1 MDSLI
6 QTYIDAGCETVD
18 DMIEMAASIG
28 PTALAEALSIV
39 EAHEN
44 STAMIVVPGT
54 PPGKNVCNFI
64 RRIIDQRTKV
74 IVVAQ
79 QRDLAPGNFER
90 LLRASMPDCE
100 KKLRIMDAGDSLVD
114 AINAAERNRHY
125 RPQQALEIFCD
136 QQLGATFQQELQGG
150 NFKFDPTVIS
160 IQPSAIPTDDASDIQ
175 GAVQKGD
182 EVAMHR
188 VLDPHVFSDP
198 DSLADYKAALNEA
211 TWPEPDILRQD
222 IPEPPAITIPIGTVI
237 YHGTSSAKNF
247 TIPRG
252 PASFTPSVKVAKLY
266 ADHEGEGVRPRVL
279 KFVTTRAIRCL
290 DHPGAAGSDGR
301 ADFWLKRFAREKRGF
316 SFKGSHDWD
325 MVGYARVPGFLQ
337 FAKKAGFDG
346 IRIERLDSG
355 GSEVCIF
362 DPNSFVKP
370 VADENLNEFLTDI
383 APSDDEA
390 MELIRDIVRKNIPL
404 LRARGVDVKGAKFL
418 GNGSNGGAWKLRSQ
432 KVLKVTTDDAEAN
445 VAVHLKGKRFKHV
458 FQVYDVWAFPGQYNG
473 HHVYGLLTEGGLEEP
488 DTYEQ
493 RQFDWMVTTLDKYAE
508 QADVNMEDDM
518 RTTLQTMMA
527 SDLPAE
533 SKKELLQFV
542 KAFDLIGMMAD
553 MKKLGVQADL
563 HSGNFMRR
571 PDGTFVIIDIGTGGS
586 QDSAKPP
593 FMEGDE
599 LWDINVPPLDGGE
612 LNEFGTGAP
621 GSGMNG
627 SMSMKGDNSSSWSSG
642 KLALKDPRLNVPEDE
657 NEDEN
662 SWALDWGVGRRSGA
676 SY

>member
-1 MDSLI
+1 MVDTDGI
-6 QTYIDAGCETVD
+6 IRAYIDAGCETID
-18 DMIEMAASIG
+18 DMVEMASTVG
-28 PTALAEALSIV
+28 PTALAEVLSIV
-39 EAHEN
+39 EAQEN
-44 STAMIVVPGT
+44 STAMVVVPGT
-54 PPGKNVCNFI
+54 PPGKNLCNFI
-64 RRIIDQRTKV
+64 RQMIDQRTKV

-79 QRDLAPGNFER
+79 QRDLKPGNFER

-114 AINAAERNRHY
+114 AINGAERNRHY
-125 RPQQALEIFCD
+125 RPQQALQVVCD
-136 QQLGATFQQELQGG
+136 QQLGDSFQQEIRSG

-160 IQPSAIPTDDASDIQ
+160 IQPTTIPSDDAGDIQ
-175 GAVQKGD
+175 NAVRAGD

-198 DSLADYKAALNEA
+198 DSLADYKAAL
-211 TWPEPDILRQD
+211 
-222 IPEPPAITIPIGTVI
+222 
-237 YHGTSSAKNF
+237 S
-247 TIPRG
+247 
-252 PASFTPSVKVAKLY
+252 
-266 ADHEGEGVRPRVL
+266 
-279 KFVTTRAIRCL
+279 
-290 DHPGAAGSDGR
+290 
-301 ADFWLKRFAREKRGF
+301 
-316 SFKGSHDWD
+316 
-325 MVGYARVPGFLQ
+325 
-337 FAKKAGFDG
+337 
-346 IRIERLDSG
+346 ERLQR
-355 GSEVCIF
+355 
-362 DPNSFVKP
+362 
-370 VADENLNEFLTDI
+370 EFLTDI
-383 APSDDEA
+383 AASDDEG
-390 MELIRDIVRKNIPL
+390 MEILRDIVRKNASL

-418 GNGSNGGAWKLRSQ
+418 GNGSNGGAWKLRNN

-473 HHVYGLLTEGGLEEP
+473 HHVYGLITEGGLEEP

-493 RQFDWMVTTLDKYAE
+493 RQFDWMVTTLDKFAE

-518 RTTLQTMMA
+518 RSTLQTMMA
-527 SDLPAE
+527 SDMAAE

-542 KAFDLIGMMAD
+542 KAYDLIGMMAD

-599 LWDINVPPLDGGE
+599 LWDINVPSLDGGE

-621 GSGMNG
+621 GSGING
-627 SMSMKGDNSSSWSSG
+627 STTMRGTNSSSWSSG

-662 SWALDWGVGRRSGA
+662 TWALDWGVGRTSGA